1 MYHLSLYYLTIILT
15 MYYNTVIIEFYIYE
29 NYISIMVNNI
39 LYTEMIVL

>member
-1 MYHLSLYYLTIILT
+1 MYHLSLYYLNIILT
-15 MYYNTVIIEFYIYE
+15 IYYNNIIIEFYIYE

>member
-15 MYYNTVIIEFYIYE
+15 MYYNTIIIEFYIYE

>member
-1 MYHLSLYYLTIILT
+1 MYHLSQYYLTIILT
-15 MYYNTVIIEFYIYE
+15 MYYNNIIIEFYIYE